1 MLELSFKQMS
11 LSKKISAHFTSL
23 EVATKQLKVMSVGT
37 NSDKSKI
44 VISTNWLNYFNFKEG
59 SSVIEQVIGYGKG
72 LTVRIA
78 DAAEKGVKKVYGRD
92 YKNRDRETLMDIRHQ
107 QKLEIGLAS
116 AKAVHITFEMNC
128 ITIQPIFD
136 HEHSKPESSSLPLN
150 LKIPLALEGGIYAG
164 IIDAIQVIKAG
175 HYECLT
181 ISCDDGFVS
190 SKEYTLFT
198 LQLRRLGYVIEQSSI
213 NEVRAYLSYINC
225 KEYDCRDWK
234 SYPSINIE
242 DVDYTPAIASL
253 SDFNFK
259 SPLDTFLAL
268 SSGVDGVCLESEGF
282 SIDSLLEWC
291 PPEARDYK
299 RTPLGVVH
307 HDKTE
312 LGAICAAINCKS
324 LKKVFNE
331 DIFKFKLERVRK
343 YIKQESYGLFHISL
357 ECSDFSNAKNDA
369 DKQRHMESLET
380 SRDMI
385 FPLMDLLSDFE
396 NPPQTVLL
404 ENVTNFQNS
413 IESKLL
419 TYFLQNMGYTVH
431 SRIIDAKK
439 NNGYTMRK
447 RCYMFATVLNETF
460 TFAEDVV
467 SRTKNAW
474 VDIIKNNMHMLKD
487 TTHTKSVQLA
497 ITSGRLRAV
506 NEGDE
511 VVPTIMRSQD
521 RGLKDAVYI
530 HINGRYYKPNVD
542 MLKMLMSIDG
552 ELYDTSL
559 FSNECTTQFIG
570 QSVDIAMHEP
580 LLKQVK
586 RHILSYCERASGKMS
601 QLRSPVMA
609 YNPSGY
615 PMPPAYF

>member
-78 DAAEKGVKKVYGRD
+78 DAAEKGVKVYGRD

-225 KEYDCRDWK
+225 KEYDCRD
-234 SYPSINIE
+234 
-242 DVDYTPAIASL
+242 
-253 SDFNFK
+253 
-259 SPLDTFLAL
+259 
-268 SSGVDGVCLESEGF
+268 
-282 SIDSLLEWC
+282 
-291 PPEARDYK
+291 
-299 RTPLGVVH
+299 
-307 HDKTE
+307 
-312 LGAICAAINCKS
+312 
-324 LKKVFNE
+324 
-331 DIFKFKLERVRK
+331 
-343 YIKQESYGLFHISL
+343 
-357 ECSDFSNAKNDA
+357 
-369 DKQRHMESLET
+369 
-380 SRDMI
+380 
-385 FPLMDLLSDFE
+385 
-396 NPPQTVLL
+396 
-404 ENVTNFQNS
+404 
-413 IESKLL
+413 
-419 TYFLQNMGYTVH
+419 
-431 SRIIDAKK
+431 
-439 NNGYTMRK
+439 
-447 RCYMFATVLNETF
+447 
-460 TFAEDVV
+460 
-467 SRTKNAW
+467 
-474 VDIIKNNMHMLKD
+474 
-487 TTHTKSVQLA
+487 
-497 ITSGRLRAV
+497 
-506 NEGDE
+506 
-511 VVPTIMRSQD
+511 
-521 RGLKDAVYI
+521 
-530 HINGRYYKPNVD
+530 
-542 MLKMLMSIDG
+542 
-552 ELYDTSL
+552 
-559 FSNECTTQFIG
+559 
-570 QSVDIAMHEP
+570 
-580 LLKQVK
+580 
-586 RHILSYCERASGKMS
+586 
-601 QLRSPVMA
+601 
-609 YNPSGY
+609 
-615 PMPPAYF
+615 

>member
-1 MLELSFKQMS
+1 MLELSFKEMT
-11 LSKKISAHFTSL
+11 LSKKISAHLTSL
-23 EVATKQLKVMSVGT
+23 EVATKQLKVMSVGA

-44 VISTNWLNYFNFKEG
+44 VISTNWLNYFNFNEG
-59 SSVIEQVIGYGKG
+59 SNVIEQVIGYGKG

-78 DAAEKGVKKVYGRD
+78 DSTVKGVKKVYGRD

-107 QKLEIGLAS
+107 QKLEMALAS
-116 AKAVHITFEMNC
+116 ATTVHITFEINC
-128 ITIQPIFD
+128 ITILPIFG
-136 HEHSKPESSSLPLN
+136 HELSKPESSSLPLN
-150 LKIPLALEGGIYAG
+150 LKIPLALEDGIYSG

-181 ISCDDGFVS
+181 ISCDDGFVL

-198 LQLRRLGYVIEQSSI
+198 LQLRRIGYLIEQSSN
-213 NEVRAYLSYINC
+213 NEVRAYLRDLKDREPDSSGQNNY
-225 KEYDCRDWK
+225 YD
-234 SYPSINIE
+234 INIE
-242 DVDYTPAIASL
+242 DVDFTPTLASA

-259 SPLDTFLAL
+259 SPLNTFLAL

-299 RTPLGVVH
+299 KTPTGVVH
-307 HDKTE
+307 QDKTE
-312 LGAICAAINCKS
+312 LGALCAAINCKS

-331 DIFKFKLERVRK
+331 DIFKFKLDRVRK
-343 YIKQESYGLFHISL
+343 FIKKESYGLFHISL
-357 ECSDFSNAKNDA
+357 ECSDFSNAKNA
-369 DKQRHMESLET
+369 SDKQRHIDSLET

-385 FPLMDLLSDFE
+385 FPLMELLNDFDL
-396 NPPQTVLL
+396 PPQTFLL

-419 TYFLQNMGYTVH
+419 SYFLKCMGYTVH
-431 SRIIDAKK
+431 TSIVEAKK
-439 NNGYTMRK
+439 HDGYTMRK
-447 RCYMFATVLNETF
+447 RCYLFATVLNEP
-460 TFAEDVV
+460 FAFPTEVL

-474 VDIIKNNMHMLKD
+474 HDIIKNNLHMLKD

-506 NEGDE
+506 NVGDE

-521 RGLKDAVYI
+521 RGIKDAVYI
-530 HINGRYYKPNVD
+530 HFNGRYYKPNVD
-542 MLKMLMSIDG
+542 MLKMLMSINS

-559 FSNECTTQFIG
+559 FSNECATQFIG

-580 LLKQVK
+580 LLRQVK
-586 RHILSYCERASGKMS
+586 RHIQSYCDRASGALSKLS
-601 QLRSPVMA
+601 SPATA
-609 YNPSGY
+609 YNPAGY
-615 PMPPAYF
+615 PLPPAYF